1 MWHNAEPQNLS
12 EEGECGDC
20 KEKDGE
26 EKFQGFYPNQLLP
39 NALENEESSDSET
52 IPYKEDESEVDQQIE
67 REPSVEEETL
77 GQDERGGWLRRSIR
91 RRRPP
96 TKQSEKINKATEAE
110 KYLHVWPTWW
120 SNNTPDSDRRMDSWR
135 NKYILPAF
143 EL

>member
-1 MWHNAEPQNLS
+1 MKTIHQNLLLPCHQLREIQETKKVPKGRRMMRHNAEPQNLS

-77 GQDERGGWLRRSIR
+77 GQDERGG
-91 RRRPP
+91 
-96 TKQSEKINKATEAE
+96 
-110 KYLHVWPTWW
+110 
-120 SNNTPDSDRRMDSWR
+120 
-135 NKYILPAF
+135 
-143 EL
+143 